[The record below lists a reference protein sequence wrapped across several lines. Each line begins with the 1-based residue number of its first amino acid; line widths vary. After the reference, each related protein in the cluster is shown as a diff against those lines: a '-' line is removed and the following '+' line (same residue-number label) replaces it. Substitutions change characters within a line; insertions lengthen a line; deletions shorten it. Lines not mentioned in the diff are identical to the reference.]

1 MTVKA
6 LYPTI
11 EPSLELDFANT
22 KALDPRIS
30 FTRAS
35 TGTCVGADGLIKT
48 AGNNVPRFDHN
59 PTTGE
64 SLGLLVEEAR
74 TNYIYSSNPVNTTN
88 WGPAATFTAT
98 STTTPDGTSINSLS
112 NNPRSVNV
120 NIGAVAKTLSFF
132 VKADTVT
139 TGSFQTVGGGW
150 GAEAGTYSFDLTA
163 QTFSGGTVQPVGNG
177 WFRLS
182 ITFGTTSSGTLGN
195 IFNCSGLFLWG
206 AQFEAGS
213 FPTSYIPT
221 VAATV
226 TRAADVAS
234 MTGTNFSSWYNTTTG
249 TWLGTMS
256 ATAKGFRLLET
267 RGPGGGDMSVSIRPD
282 TANTRCA
289 FAGDT
294 SGAVFVTYSGSPV
307 KIGAGYGSGSI
318 RGVANGTLANLVT
331 TGNHSSS
338 TLLNIGT
345 YPAENLY
352 LNGTIARIAYY
363 PVRLPDAQL
372 QALTAT

>member
-1 MTVKA
+1 
-6 LYPTI
+6 
-11 EPSLELDFANT
+11 
-22 KALDPRIS
+22 
-30 FTRAS
+30 
-35 TGTCVGADGLIKT
+35 
-48 AGNNVPRFDHN
+48 
-59 PTTGE
+59 
-64 SLGLLVEEAR
+64 
-74 TNYIYSSNPVNTTN
+74 
-88 WGPAATFTAT
+88 
-98 STTTPDGTSINSLS
+98 
-112 NNPRSVNV
+112 
-120 NIGAVAKTLSFF
+120 
-132 VKADTVT
+132 
-139 TGSFQTVGGGW
+139 
-150 GAEAGTYSFDLTA
+150 
-163 QTFSGGTVQPVGNG
+163 
-177 WFRLS
+177 
-182 ITFGTTSSGTLGN
+182 
-195 IFNCSGLFLWG
+195 
-206 AQFEAGS
+206 
-213 FPTSYIPT
+213 
-221 VAATV
+221 
-226 TRAADVAS
+226 
-234 MTGTNFSSWYNTTTG
+234 
-249 TWLGTMS
+249 MS